1 MKTILQTK
9 SMLKHE
15 NKKKKT
21 KSEVQQLNKNPNCRL
36 EHKNIS
42 LRKFVFI
49 LKVTFGLQNLALRA
63 ALF

>member
-49 LKVTFGLQNLALRA
+49 
-63 ALF
+63 